1 METDKLRVY
10 VSFPPHVLTGKT
22 VAGLM
27 YNRLGAL
34 IPAIAAALYY
44 FRMDALRVMAI
55 AAVTALACE
64 YGMQRFLKR
73 ETTISDGSALLSGI
87 LLAFLLPSTT
97 TWWIVVVGAAI
108 TIILGKQIFGGL
120 GNNPFNDVL
129 VGWVILR
136 TSWPERIADWAL
148 PFGADIPDPPL
159 HVFKMDGL
167 EVFQDYYFEY
177 FDLFMGKQ
185 GGGLGTVC
193 IAALLAG
200 GIYLLSRRV
209 IKWQIPAGLLGSVLI
224 FSGILWLVDSE
235 TYLNPLYHL
244 ICGSTVLGAFF
255 LATDPVTSPVTRW
268 GKLLFGIICGSLI
281 MVIRT
286 WGKFPDAVAFAILLA
301 NAGVPLLNKIKPR
314 PYGKEKSRA

>member
-1 METDKLRVY
+1 MEMDKYRLY
-10 VSFPPHVLTGKT
+10 VSFPPHMLVGKT
-22 VAGLM
+22 VAGMM
-27 YNRLGAL
+27 YNKLFAL
-34 IPAIAAALYY
+34 IPALAAALYY
-44 FRMDALRVMAI
+44 FRLDALRVMII
-55 AAVTALACE
+55 ASVTALVCE
-64 YGMQRFLKR
+64 YGMQKFLKR
-73 ETTISDGSALLSGI
+73 VITISDGSALLSGL

-97 TWWIVVVGAAI
+97 VWWIVVTGTAI

-136 TSWPERIADWAL
+136 TSWPDRISDWDV
-148 PFGADIPDPPL
+148 PFGGEIPDPPL
-159 HVFKMDGL
+159 HVFKVDGL

-177 FDLFMGKQ
+177 LDLFVGKQ
-185 GGGLGTVC
+185 GGGLGAVC

-200 GIYLLSRRV
+200 GIFLLLRRV
-209 IKWQIPAGLLGSVLI
+209 IRWQIPAGLLGAV
-224 FSGILWLVDSE
+224 FVFAGILWLIDAEV
-235 TYLNPLYHL
+235 YLNPVYHL

-268 GKLLFGIICGSLI
+268 GKLVYGIVCGSLI

-286 WGKFPDAVAFAILLA
+286 WGKFPDAVAFAVLLA

-314 PYGKEKSRA
+314 PYGKEKGSA